1 MMPIIVHGGGPA
13 IKEMLD
19 KFQIET
25 EFVDGLRKTTES
37 VMDVVETVLTG
48 SVNNSLIRKLNLSGI
63 LAIGLSGSDAQ
74 LLQAKPKNLERYGF
88 VGEVTN
94 VNVSL
99 LTKLLAQ
106 DIVPVI
112 APIAVGED
120 GIRYNVNA
128 DTVAGDVA
136 RALSAKQLIFVTD
149 VPGIMQENELIE
161 TITDKEIEQ
170 LISTGTIYGGML
182 PKVQA
187 AVNSLSNQLEEA
199 MIVDGKQSE
208 LATNT
213 KLVGTIIRKSSAEVI

>member
-1 MMPIIVHGGGPA
+1 MPIIVHGGGPA